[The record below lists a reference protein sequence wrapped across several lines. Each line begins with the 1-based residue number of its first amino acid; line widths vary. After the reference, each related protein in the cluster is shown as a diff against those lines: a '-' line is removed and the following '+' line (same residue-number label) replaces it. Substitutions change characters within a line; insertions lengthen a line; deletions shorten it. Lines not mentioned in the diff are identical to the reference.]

1 MKQNEILDDELFI
14 DKEAFADVSDEKGK
28 TLSNSIKRLG
38 NIIDE
43 IDAAEKHLKAL
54 KTEKR
59 RLEFEA
65 IPEVMDEMGVERVDV
80 GDATVSLKS
89 FVSAS
94 IPVDRRE
101 EAFNWLRER
110 NLDDIIKNDVI
121 ISFGRGQDNIAGDLM
136 VDLERRGLHPESK
149 THIHSMTLK
158 SFIRERVE
166 KGLETNLDLFGA
178 FVARTAE
185 IKPKRRK

>member
-1 MKQNEILDDELFI
+1 MNCLSIMQ
-14 DKEAFADVSDEKGK
+14 AFADVSDEKGK

-43 IDAAEKHLKAL
+43 IEEAEDFLKAL

-59 RLEFEA
+59 KYEFET

-94 IPVDRRE
+94 IPVDR
-101 EAFNWLRER
+101 
-110 NLDDIIKNDVI
+110 
-121 ISFGRGQDNIAGDLM
+121 
-136 VDLERRGLHPESK
+136 K
-149 THIHSMTLK
+149 TKEHTQY
-158 SFIRERVE
+158 
-166 KGLETNLDLFGA
+166 G
-178 FVARTAE
+178 
-185 IKPKRRK
+185 

>member
-28 TLSNSIKRLG
+28 SLSNSIKRLG

-43 IDAAEKHLKAL
+43 IDTAEKHLKAL

-121 ISFGRGQDNIAGDLM
+121 ISFGRNQDNVAGDLM
-136 VDLERRGLHPESK
+136 VDLERRGLHPERK

>member
-1 MKQNEILDDELFI
+1 MLCVKGILFNKNFPYFFLTRFDKPEEEILMKKNEILDDELFI
-14 DKEAFADVSDEKGK
+14 DKEAFA
-28 TLSNSIKRLG
+28 
-38 NIIDE
+38 
-43 IDAAEKHLKAL
+43 
-54 KTEKR
+54 
-59 RLEFEA
+59 
-65 IPEVMDEMGVERVDV
+65 IPEIMDEMGIERVDV
-80 GDATVSLKS
+80 DDATVSLKA

-94 IPVDRRE
+94 IPVDRRQ

-121 ISFGRGQDNIAGDLM
+121 IPFGRGQDNIAGDLM
-136 VDLERRGLHPESK
+136 VELERKGLHPESK

-166 KGLETNLDLFGA
+166 KGLETDLDLFGA

>member
-28 TLSNSIKRLG
+28 SLSNSIKRLG

-121 ISFGRGQDNIAGDLM
+121 ISFGRNQDNVAGDLM
-136 VDLERRGLHPESK
+136 VDLERRGFHPESK